1 MDVNKFV
8 TERNKDYSIHYEISY
23 FDGKVTNRMDSLR
36 NPLIIAEHE
45 KLITTRSL
53 VEQRKNQKE
62 MFDVGITSQKPFDST
77 MEIQ

>member
-1 MDVNKFV
+1 
-8 TERNKDYSIHYEISY
+8 
-23 FDGKVTNRMDSLR
+23 MDSLR

-62 MFDVGITSQKPFDST
+62 MFYVGMTLQKPFDSI